1 MGPRGIQGEIGP
13 TGPTGSTGST
23 GSTGPTGPT
32 GPTGTTGPTGP
43 GLSSVA
49 SCGGTLY
56 YIRAPASGDTL
67 GLISTGAIVR
77 TQPDGT
83 SDGGNCRGQYATD
96 LQATRT
102 LATEVAAGT
111 GTVIAGGVNNLAN
124 GYYANVVGG
133 NGNWVDQSTPA
144 QNQAFY
150 TDLGTLLV
158 GTVSYDTSIPPDYRF
173 DGGGYIGTNPTISG
187 IVEPQLTQAAL
198 VSATVMFGGS
208 ILGGEGNTIY
218 PSVATYTVG
227 GDPRI
232 TGPTNQNVILGGTN
246 NSITGSYSSIGNGFI
261 NTINDTANVPVEDL
275 GYINGFNTVINGLL
289 NSLTGCGN
297 VVVAG
302 TLNTVAS
309 SYFMNVM
316 GLGHTVSSSIL
327 CTVAGAANTLTGAQ
341 ESTIAG
347 GSGNTMLGGGAS
359 VIGGG
364 STNSIDVGG
373 AGGVGHVIGG
383 GVSNII
389 IGNGTNLNYNVIGGG
404 QDNKIYTDY
413 SSNVIGGGYT
423 NFIGTLGGSS
433 VSNSTIAGG
442 SGNTITNDDCVL
454 AGVGLT
460 TAFDGQTAVGKYND
474 PSPLTY
480 TNPVT
485 GLPVTSQ
492 RIFMVGGGSSF
503 GGNNNLFSVTT
514 DGWAHAEGSFSTSGA
529 DYAEYFESDADVVD
543 AVVPGT
549 SVVIN
554 PDTGNVRPGV
564 PGASL
569 LLGVVRP
576 KRAAMS
582 VVGNTANDYWHDK
595 YLVDEMGQPVYTGT
609 VEYIPAPTGPVPA
622 PMGPVLLQLKTPP
635 PLPPPPPVAT
645 GTYVYR
651 TVRMLNP
658 AYDPS
663 TPYVPRI
670 VRREW
675 NPIGLLGRVLLL
687 PGQPVSSKWV
697 RLRAFNSTY
706 DEWFITT

>member
-13 TGPTGSTGST
+13 TGATGA
-23 GSTGPTGPT
+23 
-32 GPTGTTGPTGP
+32 TGP

-83 SDGGNCRGQYATD
+83 SDGGDCRGQYATD

-173 DGGGYIGTNPTISG
+173 DGGGYIGTNPTI
-187 IVEPQLTQAAL
+187 IDIDEPYRTQAAL
-198 VSATVMFGGS
+198 LSATVMFGGS

-218 PSVATYTVG
+218 PSVATYTSEGTPVA
-227 GDPRI
+227 

-261 NTINDTANVPVEDL
+261 NTINDTGNVPVEDL

-302 TLNTVAS
+302 VSNTVAS
-309 SYFMNVM
+309 SYSMNVM
-316 GLGHTVSSSIL
+316 GGDHTVSSSAA
-327 CTVAGAANTLTGAQ
+327 CTVAGSGHTMTGAL
-341 ESTIAG
+341 ESIIAG
-347 GSGNTMLGGGAS
+347 GSFNVMRGGVTS

-364 STNSIDVGG
+364 SNNSIDVGD
-373 AGGVGHVIGG
+373 AGGAGHVIGG
-383 GVSNII
+383 GSNNEIV
-389 IGNGTNLNYNVIGGG
+389 GTGSSLNYNVIGGG
-404 QDNKIYTDY
+404 GFNKIYTDL
-413 SSNVIGGGYT
+413 SSNVIGGGYS
-423 NFIGTLGGSS
+423 NIIGTLGGPS
-433 VSNSTIAGG
+433 VAYSTIAGG
-442 SGNTITNDDCVL
+442 QNNTITNNNCVL
-454 AGVGLT
+454 AGEGLT
-460 TAFDGQTAVGKYND
+460 TAFDGQTAVGRYN
-474 PSPLTY
+474 SP
-480 TNPVT
+480 T
-485 GLPVTSQ
+485 GLVYIPDPLFPSVKTGPYTPV
-492 RIFMVGGGSSF
+492 FMVGGGTDAL
-503 GGNNNLFSVTT
+503 NRANLFSVTE
-514 DGWAHAEGSFSTSGA
+514 DGWAHANGFSVSGA

-595 YLVDEMGQPVYTGT
+595 YLVDDMGQPVYTGT
-609 VEYIPAPTGPVPA
+609 VEYIPAPTGPVPV

-635 PLPPPPPVAT
+635 PPPPPPPVAT

-658 AYDPS
+658 TYDPS

-670 VRREW
+670 ARREW

-687 PGQPVSSKWV
+687 PGQPVSPKWV

>member
-13 TGPTGSTGST
+13 TGATGA
-23 GSTGPTGPT
+23 
-32 GPTGTTGPTGP
+32 TGPTGP

-83 SDGGNCRGQYATD
+83 SDGGACRGQYATD

-111 GTVIAGGVNNLAN
+111 GTVIAGGANNLAN

-133 NGNWVDQSTPA
+133 NGNWVDQSTWA
-144 QNQAFY
+144 QNLAFY
-150 TDLGTLLV
+150 TDLGTLLE

-173 DGGGYIGTNPTISG
+173 DGVYIGTNPTISD
-187 IVEPQLTQAAL
+187 IDEPQRTQAAL
-198 VSATVMFGGS
+198 ISATVMFGGS

-227 GDPRI
+227 GGPVA

-261 NTINDTANVPVEDL
+261 NTINDTANVPVEEL
-275 GYINGFNTVINGLL
+275 GQINGFNTVINGLR

-302 TLNTVAS
+302 IDNTVSS
-309 SYFMNVM
+309 SYYMNVM
-316 GLGHTVSSSIL
+316 GGGHTVSSSVG
-327 CTVAGAANTLTGAQ
+327 CTVAGSGHTLTGAQ
-341 ESTIAG
+341 GSIIAGGGSNTMRGGVSSVIGGGSNNSIDVGDAGGEGHVIGGGTNNEIVGTGFNLNYNIIGGGTLNKIYTDDYANVIGGGIRNVIGTLGGPSVYQSTIAG
-347 GSGNTMLGGGAS
+347 GS
-359 VIGGG
+359 
-364 STNSIDVGG
+364 D
-373 AGGVGHVIGG
+373 
-383 GVSNII
+383 NII
-389 IGNGTNLNYNVIGGG
+389 TNNN
-404 QDNKIYTDY
+404 
-413 SSNVIGGGYT
+413 
-423 NFIGTLGGSS
+423 
-433 VSNSTIAGG
+433 
-442 SGNTITNDDCVL
+442 CVL

-460 TAFDGQTAVGKYND
+460 TAFDGQTAVGAYND
-474 PSPLTY
+474 PG
-480 TNPVT
+480 NFPV
-485 GLPVTSQ
+485 SISR
-492 RIFMVGGGSSF
+492 RIFMVGGGDGMSP
-503 GGNNNLFSVTT
+503 NVNLFSVTA
-514 DGWAHAEGSFSTSGA
+514 DGDAHAKGTFTTLGA

-554 PDTGNVRPGV
+554 PDTGNVRPAA
-564 PGASL
+564 PGATL

-595 YLVDEMGQPVYTGT
+595 YLVDDMGQPVYTGT
-609 VEYIPAPTGPVPA
+609 VEYIPAPTGPVPV

-635 PLPPPPPVAT
+635 PPPPPPPVAT

-658 AYDPS
+658 AYDPA

-670 VRREW
+670 ARREW

-687 PGQPVSSKWV
+687 PGQPVSPKWV